1 MPEREPEHF
10 QPTKTSRA
18 WWVLVGGLLVLLLM
32 IAFIAQNGKHVEIH
46 FLWAKGNVSV
56 GLALLLAA
64 VLGALAVVLLGGA
77 RMLQMRVQARRAHR
91 EEGKKG

>member
-10 QPTKTSRA
+10 QTTKTSRA
-18 WWVLVGGLLVLLLM
+18 WWVLVGGLLVLLLV
-32 IAFIAQNGKHVEIH
+32 IVFIAQNGDHVEIH
-46 FLWAKGNVSV
+46 FLWAKGNVSL

-64 VLGALAVVLLGGA
+64 VLGALAVVLLGAA

-91 EEGKKG
+91 DEQR